1 MEISCRFFFV
11 LLVLSLSLF
20 HKFLI
25 RLRMGTPPTTAMEE
39 PSRRQS
45 VDADQDERPS
55 SNDTVTVRS
64 VTTTTNEKTQIS
76 DNYAAEKKAARK
88 RRIAVVLTFLSL
100 QLSLFLA
107 ALDNTI
113 VATSLPKIGSD
124 FEAMAIS
131 SWVVNSYVL
140 TLDAFQPLFSKFS
153 DIFGRKYIL
162 MFGIVVFL
170 IGSVLCGASQ
180 TMIMLIVCR
189 AIQGIGAA
197 SIFSMVFV
205 IISDLVP
212 LEKRG
217 SYQGIVNA
225 VFALSSVFGPLI
237 GGSLTDNASWRWNF
251 YINLPI
257 GGVAL
262 VILFFFLHLPMEK
275 QDLKAKLKRID
286 YAGNFLVLAAA
297 TLFLLAMNFGGQTFP
312 WDSAAVIAPFVLTG
326 VLIALLV
333 VVEVKYAAEPLMPP
347 RLFKNRS
354 IVAILSV
361 NLFFGLTFFAALYYL
376 PIYFQVVRGDSATW
390 SGIRLIP
397 MQMVIAVLST
407 GAGLFIS
414 KIGMYR
420 PLITIGMGFLTLCIG
435 LFSLYDVDT
444 SWSMIYGFTVI
455 GGAGM
460 GLLFSSTIIA
470 IQAAAEPR
478 DIAVVTGLNNFS
490 RVLGGALGVA
500 IASAILNSS
509 LKKDLPNAIPMQYV
523 EMIFQSPEYIRDGLP
538 QEYFQTTVE
547 IYVESLRFVWHIL
560 TIMSGLGFLSSLL
573 VKHYPLR
580 RPGGRPAP
588 KKQDE
593 QEKQQVEVGEVN
605 GRGEKQ
611 VALRDIT
618 FQAGDVTVVGESSSN
633 DQVVVK
639 VEDEGDA
646 SNSPAVAAAAATK
659 RDQ

>member
-1 MEISCRFFFV
+1 MVSIEEQRNNNKLDIDDNK
-11 LLVLSLSLF
+11 SLSNATIEDD
-20 HKFLI
+20 KRSI
-25 RLRMGTPPTTAMEE
+25 RSDPITTATNNEE
-39 PSRRQS
+39 AHQINHHENK
-45 VDADQDERPS
+45 DDEI
-55 SNDTVTVRS
+55 D
-64 VTTTTNEKTQIS
+64 
-76 DNYAAEKKAARK
+76 KKAK
-88 RRIAVVLTFLSL
+88 MKKRIALGLTFLSL

-113 VATSLPKIGSD
+113 VATSLPIIGSD
-124 FEAMAIS
+124 FESMAIS
-131 SWVVNSYVL
+131 SWVVNSYIL

-162 MFGIVVFL
+162 MSGIVVFL

-217 SYQGIVNA
+217 SYQGLINA
-225 VFALSSVFGPLI
+225 VFALASVFGPLI
-237 GGSLTDNASWRWNF
+237 GGSLTDNVSWRWNF

-257 GGVAL
+257 GAVAL
-262 VILFFFLHLPMEK
+262 VILFFFLHLPTPK
-275 QDLKAKLKRID
+275 QNLKDKLKRID

-312 WDSAAVIAPFVLTG
+312 WKSAAVITPFVLTG
-326 VLIALLV
+326 LLVGLLV
-333 VVEVKYAAEPLMPP
+333 VVEVKFASEPLMPP

-354 IVAILSV
+354 VVALLSV

-376 PIYFQVVRGDSATW
+376 PIYFQVVRGDTATW

-407 GAGLFIS
+407 FSGLFIS
-414 KIGMYR
+414 KTGIYR
-420 PLITIGMGFLTLCIG
+420 PLICIGMGLFTLCVG

-444 SWSMIYGFTVI
+444 PWSMIYGFTVI

-460 GLLFSSTIIA
+460 GLNFSSTIIA

-478 DIAVVTGLNNFS
+478 DVAVVTGLNNFS

-500 IASAILNSS
+500 IASAVLNSS
-509 LKKDLPNAIPMQYV
+509 LQRDLPNAIPIEYA
-523 EMIFQSPEYIRDGLP
+523 EMIFQSPEYIRHGLP
-538 QEYFQTTVE
+538 QEYFDATVR

-560 TIMSGLGFLSSLL
+560 IIMSGMGFLSSVL
-573 VKHYPLR
+573 VKHHPLR
-580 RPGGRPAP
+580 QRGPSPQ
-588 KKQDE
+588 KKE
-593 QEKQQVEVGEVN
+593 QNNNNNEEKKNQSNDDSHIQVDTTSLNEMNKIQNEETVINETKKDQVIVQVENNSTTTPPVN
-605 GRGEKQ
+605 
-611 VALRDIT
+611 IN
-618 FQAGDVTVVGESSSN
+618 SN
-633 DQVVVK
+633 NQK
-639 VEDEGDA
+639 
-646 SNSPAVAAAAATK
+646 
-659 RDQ
+659 